1 MVIECSFALVCL
13 LGLLVVCFE
22 GWGKTCAFE
31 FTTLQ
36 CTYQLPHSHLQD
48 DLANV
53 DSYASQLGWY
63 NLFKPK
69 GKGNK
74 YLGLDALVGVR
85 FLPHT
90 HTPFRFEFW
99 WYVSSM

>member
-1 MVIECSFALVCL
+1 M
-13 LGLLVVCFE
+13 
-22 GWGKTCAFE
+22 
-31 FTTLQ
+31 
-36 CTYQLPHSHLQD
+36 
-48 DLANV
+48 ANV

-99 WYVSSM
+99 WYVSSICYEIAYLHEAPTHPQMYWAEC